1 MSNSYGSLAPM
12 DNYFTKPASE
22 TIPENMINEL
32 DNINSITDLFEREK
46 RILKMQDY
54 ISDWIESY
62 RGLFGNKKMP
72 KDSKDKIIKLIEKCE
87 EIQKNFLK
95 QQEVLSP
102 EDKASLDTR
111 WEEYKLD
118 QSESSPA
125 PAPAPTTAS
134 NVLLNPYTMHKYPP
148 AMSPNVLL
156 NPYTPS
162 LGGSGYRRRNKRSKK
177 QSKKSK
183 KSRRSKKSKKSRKS
197 KTSRRR

>member
-1 MSNSYGSLAPM
+1 M
-12 DNYFTKPASE
+12 E
-22 TIPENMINEL
+22 TSAKEMIIEL
-32 DNINSITDLFEREK
+32 DSIGNIEDLFEREK
-46 RILKMQDY
+46 LIVKMQDY
-54 ISDWIESY
+54 IKGWIERY
-62 RGLFGNKKMP
+62 RGLFGSTKMP
-72 KDSKDKIIKLIEKCE
+72 KDSIVKIHNLIEKCE
-87 EIQKNFLK
+87 EIKRKFLAQK
-95 QQEVLSP
+95 EVLSP
-102 EDKASLDTR
+102 EDKASLDAR
-111 WEEYKLD
+111 WEEEGELK

-183 KSRRSKKSKKSRKS
+183 KSRRSKKSKKSRKT